1 MTASD
6 PTNANQQAFDAWLD
20 DFFSLDE
27 ARRPVTATFTGPHA
41 YDHELPDFSPDAVS
55 HQIEAMQDLRAR
67 LDDIPSDDLGESQQH
82 DRLLAD
88 GHLALQIMEAGLPQ
102 FHAGNPAHYTGEGIF
117 SIIAL
122 FLRDSKPLE
131 DRVAASISRMN
142 SLPAFLEQARQN
154 VHEAPPA
161 WTERALREAR
171 SATIYFR
178 HGLQQLAIE
187 RSITDPGFLN
197 AAGVAHEAFCAHA
210 NWLEESLLRQP
221 SDNYAAGRVAFDNYL
236 RLGHWLPPE
245 HDAAW
250 VLAYARQALDSERE
264 VLERGAKKID
274 PSRGVNDLLGE
285 LANHHPTFDQYPA
298 AFGRVW
304 DAARQ
309 NAIDHELLTW
319 PDYPID
325 YVPVPE
331 PDREAAAGLYYLPYR
346 CPPPFG
352 QPEVQRY
359 LIPTIPADL
368 SPDER
373 EERLRAVNDS
383 VIKLNHVVHHGGL
396 GHHVQNWHAFRAQSR
411 IGQRAGVDTASRIAF
426 FCGGTLVEGWAC
438 YATDLMDET
447 GFLTPLESLAQHQSR
462 LRMAGRA
469 IADVSIHTGA
479 MTLDEAAAFYRDE
492 VVMPEAAAQG
502 EAVKNSMFPGATMM
516 YLIGTDAVHDLS
528 RKVAARDGDEFS
540 LRRFHDQFLSY
551 GAIPVSLIRESMLH
565 SNGELPT

>member
-6 PTNANQQAFDAWLD
+6 PANANQRAFAAWLD
-20 DFFSLDE
+20 DFFALDE
-27 ARRPVTATFTGPHA
+27 ARRPVTATFTGLHA
-41 YDHELPDFSPDAVS
+41 HDRELPDFSPAAIS
-55 HQIEAMQDLRAR
+55 RQIVAMQELRDR
-67 LDDIPSDDLGESQQH
+67 LAGIPPDTLSESQQH
-82 DRLLAD
+82 DRLLTD
-88 GHLALQIMEAGLPQ
+88 GHLQLQIMEAGLPQ
-102 FHAGNPAHYTGEGIF
+102 FHSGNPAHYTGEGVF
-117 SIIAL
+117 SVIAL
-122 FLRDSKPLE
+122 FLRDSEPLE
-131 DRVAASISRMN
+131 DRIAASISRMHAM
-142 SLPAFLEQARQN
+142 PAFLEQARQN
-154 VHEAPPA
+154 VPEAPPA

-171 SATIYFR
+171 SATIYFQR
-178 HGLQQLAIE
+178 GLPRLAVE
-187 RSITDPGFLN
+187 RGIADPAFL
-197 AAGVAHEAFCAHA
+197 AAARVAHEAFATHA
-210 NWLEESLLRQP
+210 TWLEQTLLRQP
-221 SDNYAAGRVAFDNYL
+221 AGKYAAGRVAFDNYL
-236 RLGHWLPPE
+236 RFGHCLPSE

-250 VLAYARQALDSERE
+250 VLSYAQKALDAEKE
-264 VLERGAKKID
+264 ALERGAKELD
-274 PSRGVNDLLGE
+274 QTRSADELLTD
-285 LANHHPTFDQYPA
+285 LANHHPAFKEYPSS
-298 AFGRVW
+298 FGRVW

-331 PDREAAAGLYYLPYR
+331 TDREAAAGLYYLPYR

-373 EERLRAVNDS
+373 EQRLRAVNDS

-396 GHHVQNWHAFRAQSR
+396 GHHVQNWHAFRAKSR
-411 IGQRAGVDTASRIAF
+411 IGQRAGVDAASRIAY

-469 IADVSIHTGA
+469 IADVNIHTGA
-479 MTLDEAAAFYRDE
+479 MTLDEAATFYRDE
-492 VVMPEAAAQG
+492 VGMPGAAAQA
-502 EAVKNSMFPGATMM
+502 EAVKNSMFPGAAMM
-516 YLIGTDAVHDLS
+516 YLIGTDAIHDL
-528 RKVAARDGDEFS
+528 RREVAARDSEGFS

-551 GAIPVSLIRESMLH
+551 GAIPVPLIQRSLLRE
-565 SNGELPT
+565 